1 VVTLES
7 PADVPN
13 VGTAEG
19 FVDRLPWTALGWTL
33 FIGRVRR
40 EREGRGGERE
50 SGQLVPDRMLS
61 SYSNSQPPLLEYYPA
76 PLLPLDHWSCIEYC
90 LGSLFSPFIT
100 GAVCSNLSYASS
112 GSAGAQKV
120 SRSTPASFSKR
131 AKDPRS
137 ERSRTRDLP
146 RESLAH

>member
-1 VVTLES
+1 MRDLVVCHILNQPCPRLRRGPGWLGGFAPQLPFPPRTKGQCPP
-7 PADVPN
+7 PADTPSI
-13 VGTAEG
+13 
-19 FVDRLPWTALGWTL
+19 P
-33 FIGRVRR
+33 
-40 EREGRGGERE
+40 
-50 SGQLVPDRMLS
+50 SGMLS

-112 GSAGAQKV
+112 GSTGAQKV
-120 SRSTPASFSKR
+120 SRSNPASFSKR